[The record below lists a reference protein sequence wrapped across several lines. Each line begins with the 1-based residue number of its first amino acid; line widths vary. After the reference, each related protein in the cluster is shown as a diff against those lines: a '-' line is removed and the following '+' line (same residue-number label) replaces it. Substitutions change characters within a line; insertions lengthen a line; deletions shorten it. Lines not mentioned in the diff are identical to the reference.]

1 VTRRFVAAA
10 LLAPASQVARARSG
24 LAHASDQE
32 RHAARIAAKRLRY
45 AAEFFAAL
53 FARRRAGAY
62 IDALAEL
69 QDVLGRCND
78 AASASAHS
86 AELAGTADATLAW
99 AIRGWAAAQGA
110 ALAPSLAKAWRRFE
124 SAKPFWD

>member
-1 VTRRFVAAA
+1 MLARRHRKLLERGAA
-10 LLAPASQVARARSG
+10 

-45 AAEFFAAL
+45 AAEFFAPL

-62 IDALAEL
+62 VEALAEL
-69 QDVLGRCND
+69 QDVLGQCND
-78 AASASAHS
+78 AASGSAHA
-86 AELAGTADATLAW
+86 AELAGTTDATLA
-99 AIRGWAAAQGA
+99 ATIRGWAAAHGA
-110 ALAPSLAKAWRRFE
+110 ALAPGLAKAWRRFE